1 MLRSYEG
8 LTEND
13 LKIIRIAV
21 QKLQI
26 TGTEAPM
33 ITALLQ
39 KIDMEIDLLKIP
51 KADRPEPGDVI
62 TPE

>member
-39 KIDMEIDLLKIP
+39 KPQRK
-51 KADRPEPGDVI
+51 
-62 TPE
+62 

>member
-13 LKIIRIAV
+13 LKLLRVAV

-26 TGTEAPM
+26 MGTDAPM

-39 KIDMEIDLLKIP
+39 KIDMEIDLLKMP
-51 KADRPEPGDVI
+51 KADRPEPGDII

>member
-1 MLRSYEG
+1 MLKSYEG
-8 LTEND
+8 FTEND
-13 LKIIRIAV
+13 LKVIQIAI

-33 ITALLQ
+33 ITMLLQ
-39 KIDMEIDLLKIP
+39 KIEMEIDLLKIP
-51 KADRPEPGDVI
+51 KSDRPEPGDVI

>member
-1 MLRSYEG
+1 MLKSYEG
-8 LTEND
+8 FTEND
-13 LKIIRIAV
+13 LKVIQIAI

-33 ITALLQ
+33 ITMLLQ
-39 KIDMEIDLLKIP
+39 KIEMEIDLLKIP